1 MSEDTH
7 KLWESLCTKKFG
19 ARSAEG
25 IRGSGETW
33 KEGFIRLANEKEA
46 RLKNLTKMI
55 CMLKACFHFFIYSV
69 VV

>member
-1 MSEDTH
+1 M
-7 KLWESLCTKKFG
+7 KKFG
-19 ARSAEG
+19 ARSAES

-55 CMLKACFHFFIYSV
+55 CKSSV
-69 VV
+69 FNF